1 LARRGNVVVKLK
13 KLHLLIEYLRKYNVK
28 TGSPPKVKKIIMNK
42 TVFVDIDTQFDFM
55 NPSGALY
62 VPGIEGIID
71 NIKKLFDYAK
81 EHKIRILSSTD
92 AHTVDDPEFK
102 IFPAHC
108 IKGTPGN
115 QKIEASTCND
125 NIVIENIEQE
135 ITASMMDHE
144 QIIVESQTF
153 DIFESI
159 NTDKIVKKLDAQNFV
174 VFGVVTDYCVKAAV
188 LGLLKRGY
196 NVSLVTDATKSI
208 TKEGNEKSLNEMKD
222 AGAVFTTTKYI
233 IAG

>member
-1 LARRGNVVVKLK
+1 
-13 KLHLLIEYLRKYNVK
+13 
-28 TGSPPKVKKIIMNK
+28 MN

-55 NPSGALY
+55 DSRGNLY
-62 VPGIEGIID
+62 VPGAEDIID

-81 EHKIRILSSTD
+81 EHKIKILSSID
-92 AHTVDDPEFK
+92 AHTVDDPEFNL
-102 IFPAHC
+102 FPAHC
-108 IKGTPGN
+108 VKGTPGN

-125 NIVIENIEQE
+125 NITIENREQE
-135 ITASMMDHE
+135 ITESIMDHD

-153 DIFESI
+153 DIFEST

-174 VFGVVTDYCVKAAV
+174 VFGVATDYCVKAAV

-196 NVSLVTDATKSI
+196 NVSLVADATTAI
-208 TKEGNEKSLNEMKD
+208 TIKGEEQSLNEMKD
-222 AGAVFTTTKYI
+222 AGAVYTTTKDV

>member
-1 LARRGNVVVKLK
+1 
-13 KLHLLIEYLRKYNVK
+13 
-28 TGSPPKVKKIIMNK
+28 MN

-55 NPSGALY
+55 DSRGNLY
-62 VPGIEGIID
+62 VPGAEDIID

-81 EHKIRILSSTD
+81 EHKIKILSSTD
-92 AHTVDDPEFK
+92 AHVVDDPEFNL
-102 IFPAHC
+102 FPAHC
-108 IKGTPGN
+108 VKGTPGN

-125 NIVIENIEQE
+125 NITIENREQE
-135 ITASMMDHE
+135 ITESIMDHD

-153 DIFESI
+153 DIFEST

-174 VFGVVTDYCVKAAV
+174 VFGVATDYCVKAAV

-196 NVSLVTDATKSI
+196 NVSLVTDATTAI
-208 TKEGNEKSLNEMKD
+208 TIKGEEQSLNEMKD
-222 AGAVFTTTKYI
+222 AGAVYTTTKDV

>member
-1 LARRGNVVVKLK
+1 
-13 KLHLLIEYLRKYNVK
+13 
-28 TGSPPKVKKIIMNK
+28 MN

-55 NPSGALY
+55 DSRGNLY
-62 VPGIEGIID
+62 VPGAEDIID

-81 EHKIRILSSTD
+81 EHKIKILSSTD
-92 AHTVDDPEFK
+92 AHVVDDPEFNL
-102 IFPAHC
+102 FPAHC
-108 IKGTPGN
+108 VKGTPGN

-125 NIVIENIEQE
+125 NITIENREQE
-135 ITASMMDHE
+135 ITESIMNHD

-153 DIFESI
+153 DIFEST

-174 VFGVVTDYCVKAAV
+174 VFGVATDYCVKAAV

-208 TKEGNEKSLNEMKD
+208 TKEGNEKSLSEMKD
-222 AGAVFTTTKYI
+222 AGAVFSTTENVIT
-233 IAG
+233 G

>member
-1 LARRGNVVVKLK
+1 MK
-13 KLHLLIEYLRKYNVK
+13 
-28 TGSPPKVKKIIMNK
+28 NK

-55 NPSGALY
+55 NSRGNLY
-62 VPGIEGIID
+62 VPGAEDIVD

-81 EHKIRILSSTD
+81 EHKIIILSSVD

-102 IFPAHC
+102 LFPSHC

-115 QKIEASTCND
+115 QKIEASTCKD
-125 NIVIENIEQE
+125 NIFIENVEQD

-159 NTDKIVKKLDAQNFV
+159 NTDGIVNKLDACNYV
-174 VFGVVTDYCVKAAV
+174 VFGVATDYCVKAAV
-188 LGLLKRGY
+188 LGLLQRGY
-196 NVSLVTDATKSI
+196 NVCLVTDATKAI
-208 TKEGNEKSLNEMKD
+208 TKEGEKKSLNEMKD
-222 AGAVFTTTKYI
+222 AGAVFITTNEVVI
-233 IAG
+233 L

>member
-1 LARRGNVVVKLK
+1 MK
-13 KLHLLIEYLRKYNVK
+13 
-28 TGSPPKVKKIIMNK
+28 NK

-55 NPSGALY
+55 NPRGNLY
-62 VPGIEGIID
+62 VPDAEDIID

-81 EHKIRILSSTD
+81 EHKIKILSSTD
-92 AHTVDDPEFK
+92 AHVVDDPEFNL
-102 IFPAHC
+102 FPAHC
-108 IKGTPGN
+108 VKGTPGN

-125 NIVIENIEQE
+125 NITIENREQE
-135 ITASMMDHE
+135 ITESIMDHD

-153 DIFESI
+153 DIFEST

-174 VFGVVTDYCVKAAV
+174 VFGVATDYCVKAAV

-196 NVSLVTDATKSI
+196 NVSLVTDATTAI
-208 TKEGNEKSLNEMKD
+208 TIKGEEQSLNEMKD
-222 AGAVFTTTKYI
+222 AGAVYTTTKDV